1 MKSKTIAVYALL
13 SALVTVA
20 TFAIRIPMVATD
32 GYLNIGDGIVLFT
45 GVAFGPLAGFI
56 AGGIGSALADLIS
69 GYAHWILPTLLIKGA
84 EGALAGA
91 LFYLFKKL
99 RVNRFLSAGIAA
111 LPSAV
116 LMVAGYFFA
125 SWIMKGSAAVAFTS
139 LPGNAI
145 QGGVGVVLA
154 LLLLFST
161 SRIKSL
167 SELVGRNQFYDELP
181 KPTEESDKKE
191 RE

>member
-13 SALVTVA
+13 SAIVMVA

-32 GYLNIGDGIVLFT
+32 GYLNIGDGIVLFA
-45 GVAFGPLAGFI
+45 GVAFGPAAGFL

-69 GYAHWILPTLLIKGA
+69 GYAHWMLPTFLIKGL
-84 EGALAGA
+84 EGALAGGIF
-91 LFYLFKKL
+91 LLLKK
-99 RVNRFLSAGIAA
+99 VKMQRFVAAGIAA

-116 LMVAGYFFA
+116 WMVAGYFFA
-125 SWIMKGSAAVAFTS
+125 SLIMKGSVAVAVTS

-145 QGGVGVVLA
+145 QGAVGIVLA

-161 SRIKSL
+161 SRIKSF
-167 SELVGRNQFYDELP
+167 SEIVGRNHFYED
-181 KPTEESDKKE
+181 KPESKKE
-191 RE
+191 E